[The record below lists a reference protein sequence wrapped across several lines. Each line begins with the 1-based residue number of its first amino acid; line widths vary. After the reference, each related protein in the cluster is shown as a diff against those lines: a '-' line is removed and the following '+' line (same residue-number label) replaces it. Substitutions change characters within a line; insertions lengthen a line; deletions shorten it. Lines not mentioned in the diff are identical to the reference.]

1 MTLGELY
8 AVFYRKPDTCEPS
21 KMYVFNDE
29 GSADSWVLDT
39 YSGEENRDYELL
51 MVIQS
56 DFNLEITVTEEI
68 RNAEVDQFCA
78 VAPDTI
84 VVVIKRHLKNDR

>member
-1 MTLGELY
+1 MTLEELY
-8 AVFYRKPDTCEPS
+8 LVFYRKPDTCEPS
-21 KMYVFNDE
+21 KMYVFEDDE
-29 GSADSWVLDT
+29 SADSWILDT
-39 YSGEENRDYELL
+39 YSGEENRDYEFL

-56 DFNLEITVTEEI
+56 DFKLEVTVTEEI

-84 VVVIKRHLKNDR
+84 VVVIKRHSENDG

>member
-1 MTLGELY
+1 MTLEELY
-8 AVFYRKPDTCEPS
+8 NVFYRKPDTCEPS

-39 YSGEENRDYELL
+39 YSGEENRDSELL

-56 DFNLEITVTEEI
+56 DFNLSVTVAEEI

-84 VVVIKRHLKNDR
+84 VVVIKRCSKNDR